1 MRALRM
7 TFALVLVAI
16 VGGCGSDRD
25 RPAQALGPGG
35 LGHALEMARGAGRL
49 PMRLEATTTR
59 PGRGTR
65 RQFDAAGHLDVA
77 QRAGDATLQLD
88 GLGLPRGLTV
98 RWTAR
103 EVSVGGQAHPR
114 EQARIDGGQLG
125 KLPDEVQALADLVA
139 DGQGIRERANGSW
152 TFSVRSA
159 DAVRRGIPP
168 QPDAGDTWT
177 GEAEADAGGR
187 LRRVVL
193 RLPTPALGPSI
204 PAGVAAL
211 ELTLG

>member
-1 MRALRM
+1 VRALRL
-7 TFALVLVAI
+7 ALVLVLAAI
-16 VGGCGSDRD
+16 AGGCGSEPD
-25 RPAQALGPGG
+25 RPARALGPAG
-35 LGHALEMARGAGRL
+35 LGRALDLARGAGRL

-65 RQFDAAGHLDVA
+65 PQFRAEGHLDLA
-77 QRAGDATLQLD
+77 ARAGDATLHLE
-88 GLGLPRGLTV
+88 GLGSFEPPAVT
-98 RWTAR
+98 WTAG

-114 EQARIDGGQLG
+114 EQARSDGGQLG
-125 KLPDEVQALADLVA
+125 KLPDEAQALAELVA
-139 DGQGIRERANGSW
+139 DADEVRERAAGTW

-159 DAVRRGIPP
+159 DAVRRGIPA

-193 RLPTPALGPSI
+193 RLPTPGLGPSI
-204 PAGVAAL
+204 PAGTAAL
-211 ELTLG
+211 ELRLG